1 MICGGC
7 GNTKAFR
14 TYSGNGWEVCD
25 KCDNV
30 AAPWV
35 PDVYWDGTP
44 EHGLSDDPK
53 TGQTRVFGSKVEKA
67 IFLKQNH
74 LVEAGDRVK
83 GSMVLTT
90 RGETKREVGRADAE
104 KALFHVKQMGRD
116 YRRQEF
122 LRIQKQARERQ

>member
-1 MICGGC
+1 MECSGC
-7 GNTKAFR
+7 GNKNAYKTL
-14 TYSGNGWEVCD
+14 SGNGWEVCD
-25 KCDNV
+25 ACDRV
-30 AAPWV
+30 SAPWV

-44 EHGLSDDPK
+44 EHGLPDDTK
-53 TGQTRVFGSKVEKA
+53 TGKPHVFGSKVEKA

-90 RGETKREVGRADAE
+90 RGETQMNECSDAARE
-104 KALFHVKQMGRD
+104 ALFKVKQMGRD

-122 LRIQKQARERQ
+122 LRIQKQARDRR